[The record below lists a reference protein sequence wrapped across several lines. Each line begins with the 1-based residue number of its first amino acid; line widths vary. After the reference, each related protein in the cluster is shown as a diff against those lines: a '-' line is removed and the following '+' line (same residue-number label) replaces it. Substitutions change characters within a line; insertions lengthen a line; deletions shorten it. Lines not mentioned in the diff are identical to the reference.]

1 MMLAALFYPPIY
13 WGLEDCLLSGQHF
26 VAIDDIDA
34 SAHHV

>member
-26 VAIDDIDA
+26 VSIDDIDA